1 MTLKKTAEIICEEAQ
16 ELLDAVSE
24 FERISKKENR
34 PARQGEGYVGGVYL
48 GLPQSATRGSIIR
61 KILTIRERLNVLRMN
76 LNKAGSSWD
85 F

>member
-24 FERISKKENR
+24 YERVSKQENR
-34 PARQGEGYVGGVYL
+34 PAMQGDGYKGGVYL

>member
-1 MTLKKTAEIICEEAQ
+1 MTLKKTAELICEEAQ

-24 FERISKKENR
+24 YERISKQQNR
-34 PARQGEGYVGGVYL
+34 PAYQGDGYKGGVYL

-76 LNKAGSSWD
+76 LNKAGGGWE